1 MKNPLP
7 FLLTVAL
14 GSYLMTRKSA
24 KSNPVPTN
32 EIPTSIDYDDPEL
45 RAALT
50 DNEDQDE
57 DEGDEDESSDD

>member
-14 GSYLMTRKSA
+14 GSYLMTRKGTR
-24 KSNPVPTN
+24 SNPVQTN
-32 EIPTSIDYDDPEL
+32 EIPTSIDYEDPEL

-50 DNEDQDE
+50 DNEDQD